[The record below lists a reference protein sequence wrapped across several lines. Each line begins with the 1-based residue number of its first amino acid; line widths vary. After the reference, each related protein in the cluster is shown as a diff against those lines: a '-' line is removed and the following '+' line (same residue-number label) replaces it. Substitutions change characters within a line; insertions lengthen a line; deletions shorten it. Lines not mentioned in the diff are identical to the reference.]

1 METVSHEFP
10 EVNTEVYGRP
20 MDARLTKTDWLDHG
34 LRTLAASGANALKV
48 APMSEAL
55 QVSRGSFYWHF
66 KDIADFRSELLRCW
80 RERTT
85 DQIIEEL
92 EAQESEAGRLNYLM
106 KRALND
112 DHRLDRA
119 IRNWAAEDADVA
131 KIVAT
136 VDAGRVAYV
145 ARMLEAVGV
154 REPQASSRAAFMYWA
169 YLGQAVVM
177 DPRHASIAQTC
188 LDEICDLFKN

>member
-1 METVSHEFP
+1 
-10 EVNTEVYGRP
+10 

-66 KDIADFRSELLRCW
+66 KDIADFRSELLGYW
-80 RERTT
+80 RQRLT
-85 DQIIEEL
+85 DQIIQEL
-92 EAQESEAGRLNYLM
+92 ESAESEAGRLNYLM
-106 KRALND
+106 KRAFTA

-119 IRNWAAEDADVA
+119 VRNWAAEDSDVA
-131 KIVAT
+131 AMVAA
-136 VDAGRVAYV
+136 VDAGRVAYI
-145 ARMLEAVGV
+145 ARILEAAGV
-154 REPQASSRAAFMYWA
+154 REPQTSSRAAFLYWA

-177 DPRHASIAQTC
+177 DPRHASIALSS
-188 LDEICDLFKN
+188 LDEISDLFKT